1 MLDSTLSEE
10 KLHPKFESA
19 FPPSKILVPIDGS
32 PMSKKA
38 ADVAARIAKDCGAE
52 MIVLSVIPIP
62 RFVGGLD
69 VPRKTFDEYYDYMD
83 QDARKS
89 VNEVVTKSIE
99 LGVSARAELLR
110 TNSTI
115 VETITDMATGEK
127 INLIVMGTRGL
138 GGFKKLLLGSV
149 SSGVVLHAACNVLVI
164 K

>member
-1 MLDSTLSEE
+1 MSEE
-10 KLHPKFESA
+10 KLHQKFESV
-19 FPPSKILVPIDGS
+19 FPPSKILVPIGGS

-38 ADVAARIAKDCGAE
+38 AEVAARIAKEYGAE

-69 VPRKTFDEYYDYMD
+69 VPRKTFDEYYNYMD

-89 VNEVVTKSIE
+89 VSEVVAKANE
-99 LGVSARAELLR
+99 LGVSTRAEVLR

-127 INLIVMGTRGL
+127 IDLIVMGTRGL

-149 SSGVVLHAACNVLVI
+149 SSGVVLHAVCNVLVI